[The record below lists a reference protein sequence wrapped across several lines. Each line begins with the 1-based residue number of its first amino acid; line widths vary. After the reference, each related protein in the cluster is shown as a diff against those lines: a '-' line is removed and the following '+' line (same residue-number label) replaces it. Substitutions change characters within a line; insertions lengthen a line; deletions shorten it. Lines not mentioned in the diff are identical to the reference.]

1 MLARLLAE
9 QSGPT
14 TSLPLYILRT
24 STLAIPMRQKN
35 ELLHDYCRTP
45 LIASAAQNLVNLS
58 LDLFFVFV
66 AGWGV
71 VGSASAATIGQ
82 YVGLA
87 TILVMLGRK
96 GMLTLSD
103 LRSWPKSEELVP
115 MAQAGFG
122 LAFCIGAVMCS
133 VMGATTMATG

>member
-1 MLARLLAE
+1 MK
-9 QSGPT
+9 SKSMCT
-14 TSLPLYILRT
+14 
-24 STLAIPMRQKN
+24 
-35 ELLHDYCRTP
+35 CRTP
-45 LIASAAQNLVNLS
+45 LIASAAGNLVNLS
-58 LDLFFVFV
+58 LDLVFVFV

-87 TILVMLGRK
+87 TILLILGRK
-96 GMLTLSD
+96 GMLRLSD
-103 LRSWPKSEELVP
+103 LKTLPTSEELVP

-133 VMGATTMATG
+133 VLGATTIATGALRLVLPVTGHVQSPNCFRV

>member
-1 MLARLLAE
+1 MW
-9 QSGPT
+9 T
-14 TSLPLYILRT
+14 
-24 STLAIPMRQKN
+24 
-35 ELLHDYCRTP
+35 CRTP
-45 LIASAAQNLVNLS
+45 LIASAAGNLVNLS
-58 LDLFFVFV
+58 LDLFFVFI

-87 TILVMLGRK
+87 TILWILARK
-96 GMLTLSD
+96 GVLRVSD
-103 LRSWPKSEELVP
+103 LRTLPTSEELIP

-133 VMGATTMATG
+133 VLGATTMATGELQPLLHVQVVNDVIVYIVACTNQAVKGEAFAN